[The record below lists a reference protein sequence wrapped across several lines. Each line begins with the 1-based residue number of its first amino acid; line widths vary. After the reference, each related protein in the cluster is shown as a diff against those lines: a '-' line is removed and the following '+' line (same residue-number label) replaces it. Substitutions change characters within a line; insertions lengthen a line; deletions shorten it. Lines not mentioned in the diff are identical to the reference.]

1 MKTTRL
7 FLASLVFIG
16 LSTKL
21 NAQATSANATNTVT
35 ATAYLGS
42 GATSNFDVQFKRNNV
57 PAGKLSTTFTNLG
70 INSLAM
76 PNSVSIG
83 VGAGQFSSGT
93 GFNTYIGQ
101 NAGKGVNATFLNS
114 GNYNTFIGNSSGI
127 NNRGGNWN
135 TYVGYY
141 TGSNEALG
149 NSNICIGA
157 QAGKSTGGN
166 GNIFIGN
173 DSGSEDGGTGD
184 ANIYIGHGAGF
195 T

>member
-16 LSTKL
+16 LSTKS
-21 NAQATSANATNTVT
+21 NAQATTASTTNTVT

-57 PAGKLSTTFTNLG
+57 PAGKLATTFTNFG
-70 INSLAM
+70 VNSLAM

-101 NAGKGVNATFLNS
+101 NAGRGRATFLNS
-114 GNYNTFIGNSSGI
+114 GTYNTFIGNSSGDT
-127 NNRGGNWN
+127 NS
-135 TYVGYY
+135 
-141 TGSNEALG
+141 GSNNIIIGHASG
-149 NSNICIGA
+149 NANE
-157 QAGKSTGGN
+157 GN
-166 GNIFIGN
+166 KNIFIGN
-173 DSGSEDGGTGD
+173 FSGADDGTSGNG
-184 ANIYIGHGAGF
+184 NILLVMVLVFMNIAEIN
-195 T
+195 